1 MDAATTILNRI
12 VDVILNPIVFVLFLV
27 AFLYFLWGIF
37 IMILRADDSS
47 ARSDGRS
54 HMFWGI
60 VGMFIMVSV
69 YGILKI
75 VLSTFGIPNPPGF
88 N

>member
-1 MDAATTILNRI
+1 MSIGPLLNKI
-12 VDVILNPIVFVLFLV
+12 SDVILNPLIILMFAI

-37 IMILRADDSS
+37 QMIRDAASD
-47 ARSDGRS
+47 DGRS
-54 HMFWGI
+54 LGRQNIMWGI

-75 VLSTFGIPNPPGF
+75 VLATFGIDNVPGI

>member
-1 MDAATTILNRI
+1 MITIAPTLNKI
-12 VDVILNPIVFVLFLV
+12 SDVILNPLIVLMFAV

-37 IMILRADDSS
+37 QMIVSAGSDD
-47 ARSDGRS
+47 ARSTGRRN
-54 HMFWGI
+54 MMYGI
-60 VGMFIMVSV
+60 IGMFIMVSV

-75 VLSTFGIPNPPGF
+75 VLDTFGIPPVPGI

>member
-1 MDAATTILNRI
+1 MTIAPLLNKI
-12 VDVILNPIVFVLFLV
+12 SDVILNPLIFLMFAV

-37 IMILRADDSS
+37 QMINSAGSEDARAT
-47 ARSDGRS
+47 GRKN
-54 HMFWGI
+54 MMYGI
-60 VGMFIMVSV
+60 IGIFIMVSV

-75 VLSTFGIPNPPGF
+75 VLSTFGVTAPGI

>member
-1 MDAATTILNRI
+1 MSIGPLLNKI
-12 VDVILNPIVFVLFLV
+12 SDVILNPLIILMFAV

-37 IMILRADDSS
+37 EMVSS
-47 ARSDGRS
+47 AGNEDARRVGRQN
-54 HMFWGI
+54 MLWGI
-60 VGMFIMVSV
+60 VGMFIMVAV

-75 VLSTFGIPNPPGF
+75 LLSTFGVTAPGI